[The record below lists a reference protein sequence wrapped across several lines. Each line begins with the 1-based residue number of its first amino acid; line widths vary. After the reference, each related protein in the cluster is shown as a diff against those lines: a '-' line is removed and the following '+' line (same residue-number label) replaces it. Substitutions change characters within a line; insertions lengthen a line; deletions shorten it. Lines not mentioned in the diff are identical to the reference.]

1 MEQKKKALGRGL
13 EELFSTEVLDF
24 DTFES
29 NIMENATT
37 NEIQDIPIN
46 EIRPNPYQP
55 RKSFNEEALRE
66 LSESIKNH
74 GVFQPIIVKKGI
86 RGYDL
91 IAGERRLR
99 ASKMAGLDKIPAIVK
114 DFSDDEM
121 REIALLENIQRE
133 NLTAIELAW
142 AYKGIIDNLDIR
154 QEDLAL
160 RIGKSRS
167 HITNTLGLL
176 NLPEEVQKMIL
187 NGELSMGHARVL
199 SKMEDESKITGL
211 AKKIINEGLSVH
223 EIEEISKD
231 EEIKKRVP
239 ITRRERNT
247 DYTNIENELKDIV
260 NMISEKLMPEEDKN
274 WLTGEPVSDS
284 KIFFVNNAGLCLLS
298 AWFLRLLSMLD
309 YLNEARK
316 DIKDT
321 KSRIRAMFLLQYLTC
336 QEEKEYRETE
346 LVFNRLLVGLPM
358 HIPLPKRLELT
369 ADEKQIADSL
379 LSAVKAHWSKMNGT
393 SLKGF
398 LQSFVTRTGRLEEQ
412 DEKWLLTV
420 DDKTHDI
427 LLDSVPWG
435 FRQIRL
441 PWLKKY
447 IQVKWHD
454 KQEF

>member
-167 HITNTLGLL
+167 HITNILGLL

-247 DYTNIENELKDIV
+247 DYTNIENELKDILGTKVKVDNKKINIYFENV
-260 NMISEKLMPEEDKN
+260 ND
-274 WLTGEPVSDS
+274 
-284 KIFFVNNAGLCLLS
+284 
-298 AWFLRLLSMLD
+298 
-309 YLNEARK
+309 LNRILEIMNIE
-316 DIKDT
+316 IK
-321 KSRIRAMFLLQYLTC
+321 
-336 QEEKEYRETE
+336 
-346 LVFNRLLVGLPM
+346 
-358 HIPLPKRLELT
+358 
-369 ADEKQIADSL
+369 
-379 LSAVKAHWSKMNGT
+379 
-393 SLKGF
+393 
-398 LQSFVTRTGRLEEQ
+398 
-412 DEKWLLTV
+412 
-420 DDKTHDI
+420 
-427 LLDSVPWG
+427 
-435 FRQIRL
+435 
-441 PWLKKY
+441 
-447 IQVKWHD
+447 
-454 KQEF
+454 

>member
-29 NIMENATT
+29 NIMENAKS
-37 NEIQDIPIN
+37 NEIQDIPVN

-55 RKSFNEEALRE
+55 RKTFNEDALRE

-160 RIGKSRS
+160 KIGKSRS

-187 NGELSMGHARVL
+187 NGELAMGHARVL
-199 SKMEDESKITGL
+199 SKMEDESKITDL

-223 EIEEISKD
+223 EIENISKN

-239 ITRRERNT
+239 ITRRNKDT
-247 DYTNIENELKDIV
+247 DYTNIENEL
-260 NMISEKLMPEEDKN
+260 
-274 WLTGEPVSDS
+274 
-284 KIFFVNNAGLCLLS
+284 
-298 AWFLRLLSMLD
+298 R
-309 YLNEARK
+309 
-316 DIKDT
+316 
-321 KSRIRAMFLLQYLTC
+321 
-336 QEEKEYRETE
+336 
-346 LVFNRLLVGLPM
+346 
-358 HIPLPKRLELT
+358 
-369 ADEKQIADSL
+369 
-379 LSAVKAHWSKMNGT
+379 
-393 SLKGF
+393 
-398 LQSFVTRTGRLEEQ
+398 
-412 DEKWLLTV
+412 
-420 DDKTHDI
+420 DI
-427 LLDSVPWG
+427 LGTKVKVDN
-435 FRQIRL
+435 
-441 PWLKKY
+441 KKINIY
-447 IQVKWHD
+447 FENVNDLNRILEIMNIEIK
-454 KQEF
+454 

>member
-199 SKMEDESKITGL
+199 SKMEDESKITDL

-247 DYTNIENELKDIV
+247 DYTNIENELKDILGTKVKVDNKKINIYFENV
-260 NMISEKLMPEEDKN
+260 ND
-274 WLTGEPVSDS
+274 
-284 KIFFVNNAGLCLLS
+284 
-298 AWFLRLLSMLD
+298 
-309 YLNEARK
+309 LNRILEIMNIE
-316 DIKDT
+316 IK
-321 KSRIRAMFLLQYLTC
+321 
-336 QEEKEYRETE
+336 
-346 LVFNRLLVGLPM
+346 
-358 HIPLPKRLELT
+358 
-369 ADEKQIADSL
+369 
-379 LSAVKAHWSKMNGT
+379 
-393 SLKGF
+393 
-398 LQSFVTRTGRLEEQ
+398 
-412 DEKWLLTV
+412 
-420 DDKTHDI
+420 
-427 LLDSVPWG
+427 
-435 FRQIRL
+435 
-441 PWLKKY
+441 
-447 IQVKWHD
+447 
-454 KQEF
+454 

>member
-247 DYTNIENELKDIV
+247 DYTNIENELKDILGTKVKVDNKKINVYFENV
-260 NMISEKLMPEEDKN
+260 ND
-274 WLTGEPVSDS
+274 
-284 KIFFVNNAGLCLLS
+284 
-298 AWFLRLLSMLD
+298 
-309 YLNEARK
+309 LNRILEIMNIE
-316 DIKDT
+316 IK
-321 KSRIRAMFLLQYLTC
+321 
-336 QEEKEYRETE
+336 
-346 LVFNRLLVGLPM
+346 
-358 HIPLPKRLELT
+358 
-369 ADEKQIADSL
+369 
-379 LSAVKAHWSKMNGT
+379 
-393 SLKGF
+393 
-398 LQSFVTRTGRLEEQ
+398 
-412 DEKWLLTV
+412 
-420 DDKTHDI
+420 
-427 LLDSVPWG
+427 
-435 FRQIRL
+435 
-441 PWLKKY
+441 
-447 IQVKWHD
+447 
-454 KQEF
+454 